1 MIPRFPPTRSMRE
14 CATPTIPDRHKH
26 TQAPAEPAHNG
37 EARLIQLPT
46 PRTTTP
52 ETDTPV
58 SDALTPHLDTS
69 LDRSRAG
76 LRPISTRNRTDL
88 GTGYDRSRAGLRP
101 ISAEFGRSP
110 NHPQP
115 ALPPDLTRPD
125 QAQTAPADPAETTS
139 PPASREAGGDASMLH
154 SVTAGAGPRPVR
166 GARRT
171 A

>member
-1 MIPRFPPTRSMRE
+1 MGAGPRPLLTLLFRMIPRFPPTRSMRE
-14 CATPTIPDRHKH
+14 CATPTIPDRHRH
-26 TQAPAEPAHNG
+26 TQAPAELAHNG
-37 EARLIQLPT
+37 EARLLQLPT

-52 ETDTPV
+52 ETGTPV
-58 SDALTPHLDTS
+58 SDALTSHLDTS
-69 LDRSRAG
+69 L
-76 LRPISTRNRTDL
+76 
-88 GTGYDRSRAGLRP
+88 DRSRAGLRP

-139 PPASREAGGDASMLH
+139 PPASGEAGGDASMLH
-154 SVTAGAGPRPVR
+154 SVTAGAAGAGPRPVR